1 MSLLELD
8 PDDVRVLP
16 LVQYLQNKRDRAKYS
31 WGTTEENA
39 HALLAIGEYYRFKPP
54 QKGEK
59 FVAWRKLELP
69 KLEEEK
75 AVTNGLSVVRTFETL
90 EGLPVDVRKL
100 KLGEMVYVKFEIT
113 SFEEREIGDL
123 VIEDLFA
130 GAMEPIDDYVFR
142 VVNGEWVMRSDAR
155 DDRMLVFSKRIFLKA
170 GEKIDF
176 MYPMRVVSS
185 GEFTLPGVSVEAMYF
200 PDLNAKSTPIRIKI
214 RR

>member
-1 MSLLELD
+1 
-8 PDDVRVLP
+8 
-16 LVQYLQNKRDRAKYS
+16 
-31 WGTTEENA
+31 
-39 HALLAIGEYYRFKPP
+39 
-54 QKGEK
+54 
-59 FVAWRKLELP
+59 
-69 KLEEEK
+69 
-75 AVTNGLSVVRTFETL
+75 
-90 EGLPVDVRKL
+90 
-100 KLGEMVYVKFEIT
+100 MVYVKFEIT

-130 GAMEPIDDYVFR
+130 CAMEPIDDYVFR